1 MKLQNKQRRV
11 TLSAD
16 ITVRDIRKEDMN
28 SLAVLYSQ
36 FWGEKSD
43 IAKMSEKFKQL
54 QNDDAYILLCTE
66 EQGKLTGSVMG
77 IVCEELYGECEPF
90 LVLENMVV
98 DSNYRQRGIGRQLF
112 AELEIRAKQKGCRQ
126 IILVTE
132 TNRKDARAFYESLGF
147 HPADNKG
154 YKKKIV

>member
-1 MKLQNKQRRV
+1 MP
-11 TLSAD
+11 AG
-16 ITVRDIRKEDMN
+16 IIVRDIRQEDMS
-28 SLAVLYSQ
+28 SLAALYSQ

-43 IAKMSEKFKQL
+43 VEKMCDKFVQL
-54 QNDDAYILLCTE
+54 QDNDAYILLCAE
-66 EQGKLTGSVMG
+66 EQDKLAGSVMG

-98 DSNYRQRGIGRQLF
+98 DSDYRKRGIGKQLF
-112 AELEIRAKQKGCRQ
+112 VELEIRAKQKGCRQ

-132 TNRKDARAFYESLGF
+132 TNRNDACAFYESLGF
-147 HPADNKG
+147 HPTDSKG